1 MAAHSTR
8 RAKIW
13 SVVRVSSGNFLEMY
27 DFFVFGYYASAIG
40 KTFFPAGSDFAQWA
54 ACEPSSRFISRTAC
68 TMSMQI
74 SRRRATPNFLAGG
87 PRGRFC

>member
-1 MAAHSTR
+1 MSTPSGR

-40 KTFFPAGSDFAQWA
+40 LVAALLAWRESSIERSVPAA
-54 ACEPSSRFISRTAC
+54 AK
-68 TMSMQI
+68 
-74 SRRRATPNFLAGG
+74 RA
-87 PRGRFC
+87 